1 MVYLETLPSSPPLQG
16 GRGFNRSS
24 PKFSSLEGVW
34 QLRKGEKMR
43 ERGKREKWNPN
54 FIYSKNSSLDS
65 VYKNGLCSLTKLS
78 EIPYNP
84 NISDYNKVRKEKNK
98 KL

>member
-1 MVYLETLPSSPPLQG
+1 METKK
-16 GRGFNRSS
+16 GREN
-24 PKFSSLEGVW
+24 
-34 QLRKGEKMR
+34 EKKA
-43 ERGKREKWNPN
+43 EKRENGALILFTAK
-54 FIYSKNSSLDS
+54 KSSVDS

-84 NISDYNKVRKEKNK
+84 NISDYNKGRKEKNQ